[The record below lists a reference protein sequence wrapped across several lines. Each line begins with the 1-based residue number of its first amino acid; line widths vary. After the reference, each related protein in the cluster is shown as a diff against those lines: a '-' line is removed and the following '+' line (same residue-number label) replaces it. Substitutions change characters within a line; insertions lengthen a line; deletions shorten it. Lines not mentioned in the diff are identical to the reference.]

1 MGRINNTCNAC
12 TRKKQKCDRQRPS
25 CAGCLTSKIPCV
37 YPEGA
42 IPPKIHK
49 KKAVTA
55 RELAL
60 EERLNQLE
68 AAFLATQGNNSGFV
82 PFNIDFIPTA
92 QANGSDLLVEGM
104 NSNMFISEFGEKEG
118 EVAEDTAITFLSKNS
133 FISADYM
140 GKLKG
145 KSDLFKYALRG
156 YGYYHKDSIESAKM
170 CLERAVTYFSEA
182 IGSPSVLSVISILC
196 MAMLHMKVEKQVQG
210 HAYYTFA
217 VNMARD
223 IGMNKEETLN
233 CLVENDAEKEDVR
246 KVWWW
251 LYSLDQFMRYKSKSI
266 LKDEDNGLFLPG
278 SMLNATKQDR
288 KAYLGVHIMS
298 SKDWFTPGLP
308 DQSLHACKVLLTRIF
323 GKVIQFNYL
332 FQFENNTI
340 NTLYVLSTLEGSL
353 QLWWCNLPPVFM
365 EHLNYLYNGLPID
378 NPDTLFVLET
388 CIQYNHSR
396 TTVHLPLMFNNILE
410 DSQAAITSRS
420 FLQVLKIAKENHVIL
435 NLLSKVKPDFLLN
448 NVFLVVLVFH
458 CSIPLMA
465 AVLMD
470 IPETDKAEIRQIIEL
485 TSQLIRN
492 FISCKKNKPIIL
504 DTFDYL
510 MSLTDPIQLILDFSK
525 FKILDQNPCA
535 LRNLQQS
542 SETAATFNLTFPQP
556 DLKFDTFE
564 EFFNSGSET
573 QALSGS
579 SPSEYNGVTNSTP
592 SDYNNSLTP
601 GSEFNFVTPMEMKM
615 DMAAP
620 QF

>member
-1 MGRINNTCNAC
+1 M
-12 TRKKQKCDRQRPS
+12 RQPS
-25 CAGCLTSKIPCV
+25 CAGCLTSKVACV

-68 AAFLATQGNNSGFV
+68 AAFLATQNNNSGFV

-104 NSNMFISEFGEKEG
+104 NSNMFIAEFGEKEG
-118 EVAEDTAITFLSKNS
+118 EMAEETAISFLSTNS
-133 FISADYM
+133 FMSTEFLR
-140 GKLKG
+140 KLRE
-145 KSDLFKYALRG
+145 KSELFKYALRG
-156 YGYYHKDSIESAKM
+156 YGYYHKDSTENAKM
-170 CLERAVTYFSEA
+170 CLEKAVTYFSDA
-182 IGSPSVLSVISILC
+182 IGSPSIVSVISILC
-196 MAMLHMKVEKQVQG
+196 MAMLHMKVNKHVQG

-223 IGMNKEETLN
+223 IGMNKEETLSV
-233 CLVENDAEKEDVR
+233 LVENDAEKEDIR

-251 LYSLDQFMRYKSKSI
+251 MYSLDQFMRYKSKSI
-266 LKDEDNGLFLPG
+266 LKDEDNGLFLPD
-278 SMLNATKQDR
+278 SLLNSTKQDR

-332 FQFENNTI
+332 FQFENNSI

-353 QLWWCNLPPVFM
+353 QLWWCNLPPIFM

-378 NPDTLFVLET
+378 NPDTLLVLET
-388 CIQYNHSR
+388 CIQYNHAR

-420 FLQVLKIAKENHVIL
+420 FLQVIKIAKENYVIL
-435 NLLSKVKPDFLLN
+435 NLLSKSKPDFLLK
-448 NVFLVVLVFH
+448 NVFLVVLIFH

-470 IPETDKAEIRQIIEL
+470 IAEAEKSELRQIIDL
-485 TSQLIRN
+485 TSYMIRN
-492 FISCKKNKPIIL
+492 FIVAKKNKPIIL

-510 MSLTDPIQLILDFSK
+510 MSLTDPVQLILDFSK

-535 LRNLQQS
+535 LKRLQLV
-542 SETAATFNLTFPQP
+542 ETPASFNLTFPQP
-556 DLKFDTFE
+556 DLKFDSFE
-564 EFFNSGSET
+564 DFFNSGSDT
-573 QALSGS
+573 QALTGS
-579 SPSEYNGVTNSTP
+579 TPSEYNGAANSTP

-601 GSEFNFVTPMEMKM
+601 GSEFNFGTTPMDMKM